1 MNDASAKIVPAN
13 PAAAKI
19 SRVDLAETKTASV
32 DLAETLKGPIL
43 VLGAGGFVGANLVH
57 RLLRTRSDVTA
68 VVRRLPTWRL
78 ADLDR
83 RHLLEVDLTSAAEL
97 RQMVEAIRP
106 RTIFDCAA
114 YGAYSFE
121 NDTDLIYRTNFT
133 SLVTLAGL
141 LQSDDLAA
149 FVHAGSSSEYGT
161 NAAGPL
167 EADPVVPNSHY
178 AVSKVAASQF
188 IAYAG
193 QTLRLP
199 IVNLRLYSVY
209 GPLED
214 SSRLIPN
221 LARHALGGG
230 YPPFVSPETSR
241 DFVYVDDV
249 CEAFIRAAARMTPEI
264 YGEAFNIGTGT
275 RTTIRDLAETARD
288 VFGLMQPAEFGAMPG
303 RHWDVDAWYA
313 APDKAARL
321 LGWTA
326 TTPLTE
332 GLRRT
337 ADWVASLEPDE
348 LSGLTK
354 RNRAPVR
361 RSITAIIAC
370 YRDEP
375 AIPIMYERLVTT
387 FRKICV
393 DYEIIFVN
401 DASPDDCAGAIRA
414 ISARDPRVIGIT
426 HSRNFGSQMAF
437 RSGMEMATKDAC
449 VLLDGDLQDPPELIE
464 QFYSRWQ
471 AGHDV
476 VYGRR
481 VKRDMP
487 LLWGLLYKGFYRV
500 FAAFSYVRIPHDA
513 GDFSL
518 MDKRVVGWLLTC
530 PERDLFVRGLRAYV
544 GFCQTGVDYVRPK
557 RMFGSSTNNL
567 LRNIGWAKRG
577 IFSFSNTPLNMLTAG
592 GLLLLGL
599 SAVLGIAAVLIRL
612 FVPGMVEHG
621 QTTILLSILFFGA
634 INLFAIGLVGEY
646 VAKIMEEVKGRPRLI
661 RAALIKEGE
670 TTQLLPEARAR

>member
-1 MNDASAKIVPAN
+1 MNDTYVEIGL
-13 PAAAKI
+13 
-19 SRVDLAETKTASV
+19 VDLAAS
-32 DLAETLKGPIL
+32 LKGPIL
-43 VLGAGGFVGANLVH
+43 VLGGGGFVGANLVY
-57 RLLRTRSDVTA
+57 RLLRTRTDVTA
-68 VVRRLPTWRL
+68 VVRRLPAWRL
-78 ADLDR
+78 AELDQ
-83 RHLLEVDLTSAAEL
+83 RHVLEVDLTSTAEL

-121 NDTDLIYRTNFT
+121 NDTDLIYRTNFS

-141 LQSDDLAA
+141 LHPDDLAA
-149 FVHAGSSSEYGT
+149 FVHAGTSSEYGT

-167 EADPVVPNSHY
+167 ETSLTLPNSHY

-209 GPLED
+209 GPMED
-214 SSRLIPN
+214 ASRLIPN
-221 LARHALGGG
+221 LVRHALNGG

-241 DFVYVDDV
+241 DFVYIDDA
-249 CEAFIRAAARMTPEI
+249 CEAFIRAAARLTPEI
-264 YGEAFNIGTGT
+264 YGESFNIGTGL
-275 RTTIRDLAETARD
+275 RTTIRDLAETARG
-288 VFGLMQPAEFGAMPG
+288 VFGLASPAEFGAMPA
-303 RHWDVDAWYA
+303 RHWDLDAWFA
-313 APDKAARL
+313 APHKAARL

-326 TTPLTE
+326 FTPLAE

-337 ADWVASLEPDE
+337 AGWVASLDPD
-348 LSGLTK
+348 GFADLTK
-354 RNRAPVR
+354 RARPPER
-361 RSITAIIAC
+361 RSITAIVAC

-375 AIPIMYERLVTT
+375 AVPIMYERLVAT
-387 FRKICV
+387 FRKIGV

-401 DASPDDCAGAIRA
+401 DASPDDCAGVIRA
-414 ISARDPRVIGIT
+414 VSARDPRVTGIS

-464 QFYSRWQ
+464 PFYAQWQ

-487 LLWGLLYKGFYRV
+487 VLWGLLYKSFYRV
-500 FAAFSYVRIPHDA
+500 FAAFSYIRIPHDA

-518 MDKRVVGWLLTC
+518 MDRRVVGWLLTC

-544 GFCQTGVDYVRPK
+544 GFSQAGVDYVRPK
-557 RMFGSSTNNL
+557 RMFGASTNNL

-577 IFSFSNTPLNMLTAG
+577 LFSFSNTPLTMLTAG

-612 FVPGMVEHG
+612 LAPSMVERG
-621 QTTILLSILFFGA
+621 LTTILLSILFFGA

-661 RAALIKEGE
+661 RAALIKDGE
-670 TTQLLPEARAR
+670 ITQLLPEPRAR

>member
-1 MNDASAKIVPAN
+1 MNDA
-13 PAAAKI
+13 PAATGVAA
-19 SRVDLAETKTASV
+19 DLAA
-32 DLAETLKGPIL
+32 TLKGPIL
-43 VLGAGGFVGANLVH
+43 VLGGGGFVGANLVH
-57 RLLRTRSDVTA
+57 RLLRTRNDVTA
-68 VVRRLPTWRL
+68 VVRRLPAWRL

-83 RHLLEVDLTSAAEL
+83 RHLLEVDLTSPAEL

-106 RTIFDCAA
+106 RTVFDCAA

-121 NDTDLIYRTNFT
+121 TDAELIYRTNFT
-133 SLVTLAGL
+133 GLVTLAGL
-141 LQSDDLAA
+141 LASDDLAA
-149 FVHAGSSSEYGT
+149 FVHAGSSSEYGS

-167 EADPVVPNSHY
+167 ESDPAVPNSHY
-178 AVSKVAASQF
+178 AVSKAAASQF

-193 QTLRLP
+193 QTLRMP

-214 SSRLIPN
+214 ASRLIPN
-221 LARHALGGG
+221 LVRHALDGR

-241 DFVYVDDV
+241 DFIYVDDA
-249 CEAFIRAAARMTPEI
+249 CEAFIRAAARMTPDI
-264 YGEAFNIGTGT
+264 YGESFNIGSGN
-275 RTTIRDLAETARD
+275 RTTIRALAEVARET
-288 VFGLMQPAEFGAMPG
+288 FGLMQPAEFGAMPG
-303 RHWDVDAWYA
+303 RHWDVEAWYA
-313 APDKAARL
+313 APGKAARL

-326 TTPLTE
+326 ATPLAE
-332 GLRRT
+332 GLRQT
-337 ADWVASLEPDE
+337 ARWVQSLGPDG
-348 LSGLTK
+348 LAGLTK
-354 RNRAPVR
+354 RHRPPER

-375 AIPIMYERLVTT
+375 AVPIMYERLVRT
-387 FRKICV
+387 FREINV

-401 DASPDDCAGAIRA
+401 DASPDDCAGAIRVL
-414 ISARDPRVIGIT
+414 SERDPRVLGIT

-464 QFYSRWQ
+464 QFYAQWQ
-471 AGHDV
+471 AGNDV

-500 FAAFSYVRIPHDA
+500 FAAFSYVHIPHDA

-544 GFCQTGVDYVRPK
+544 GFTQVGVDYVRPK
-557 RMFGSSTNNL
+557 RMFGTSTNNL
-567 LRNIGWAKRG
+567 LKNIGWAKRG

-592 GLLLLGL
+592 GLALLGL
-599 SAVLGIAAVLIRL
+599 SGVLGIAAVLIRL
-612 FVPGMVEHG
+612 FAPGMVERG
-621 QTTILLSILFFGA
+621 LTTILLSILFFGA

-661 RAALIKEGE
+661 RAALIKEGQ